1 MSIKVKAELKV
12 LAYMEAGFK
21 LVDQAGENAQVIKK
35 PILLSGVEDGIDS
48 NTFLDA
54 TIQLSK
60 EQIAELVTQEH
71 SSRKLVVLVELSE

>member
-12 LAYMEAGFK
+12 IAYMESGFK
-21 LVDQAGENAQVIKK
+21 LVDQSGENPQVINK
-35 PILLSGVEDGIDS
+35 PQLMSGAEEGIASDVI
-48 NTFLDA
+48 LDA

-71 SSRKLVVLVELSE
+71 SSRKLVVLVELTE

>member
-35 PILLSGVEDGIDS
+35 PMLMSGAEDGISSDIL
-48 NTFLDA
+48 LDA
-54 TIQLSK
+54 NILLSK